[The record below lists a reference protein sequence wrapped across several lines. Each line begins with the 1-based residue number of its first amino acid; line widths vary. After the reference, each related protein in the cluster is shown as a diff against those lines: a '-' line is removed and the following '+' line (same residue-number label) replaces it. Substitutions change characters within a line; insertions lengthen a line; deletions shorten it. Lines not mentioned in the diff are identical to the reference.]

1 MGSVRLNALLRAYF
15 LGKHF
20 TCAQGGRILEK
31 IFEMRKRK
39 AMRRLTQKIRSTC
52 YLVLL
57 FFFSACGASRVTTS
71 PVLKIK
77 GSDTMVILTQRWAE
91 EFMKRTPGVSIYVEG
106 GGSATGIAALIKG
119 EVQICASSRPI
130 RPEEVRRLVQ
140 ARDFLGVSHLVAQDA
155 LSIYVHPQNPV
166 QRLSLAQVQAIFT
179 GAITNW
185 KTLGGINAPITV
197 LTRSPNSGTYLYF
210 QEHALAAQD
219 YAAHAR
225 SMPTTAA
232 MVEEIARNVAAV
244 GYGGLAYGE
253 KLVHCRLDEVA
264 PTEENVRNGSYPLA
278 RYLYFYTIDKPT
290 GTVKAFIDWVLSAA
304 GQTVVREIGYI
315 PLFELP

>member
-1 MGSVRLNALLRAYF
+1 M
-15 LGKHF
+15 H
-20 TCAQGGRILEK
+20 EE
-31 IFEMRKRK
+31 IFK
-39 AMRRLTQKIRSTC
+39 MRRRKTMERLPQKMRSTC

-57 FFFSACGASRVTTS
+57 FIFSACGAARVTTS

-77 GSDTMVILTQRWAE
+77 GSDTMVMLTQRWAA
-91 EFMKRTPGVSIYVEG
+91 EFMQRTPGISIHVEG

-130 RPEEVRRLVQ
+130 RPEEVRQLVR
-140 ARDFLGVSHLVAQDA
+140 ANDFLGVSHLVAKDA
-155 LSIYVHPQNPV
+155 LSVYVHPQNPV

-185 KTLGGINAPITV
+185 KTLGGIDAPIAV

-210 QEHALAAQD
+210 QEHALAGQA
-219 YAAHAR
+219 YAAQAR
-225 SMPTTAA
+225 SMPTTTAL
-232 MVEEIARNVAAV
+232 VEEVAQSPHAV
-244 GYGGLAYGE
+244 GYGGLAYGRQ
-253 KLVHCRLDEVA
+253 LVHCSIDGIV

-278 RYLYFYTIDKPT
+278 RYLYFYTREKPA
-290 GTVKAFIDWVLSAA
+290 GSEKSFIDWVLSSA
-304 GQTVVREIGYI
+304 GQHVVSEVGYI